1 VKRVEEL
8 GIPDLTT
15 EQIET
20 LCATA
25 ENAARKHI
33 LSKVSSKM
41 VEKLNISVEADGT
54 KPVNIT
60 VEIDLE
66 LSPKMKDFDANKLVN
81 EAVEEAH
88 KTSENYLRKLT

>member
-1 VKRVEEL
+1 VEEL

-15 EQIET
+15 EQIEM
-20 LCATA
+20 LCTTA
-25 ENAARKHI
+25 ENAVRKHI

-54 KPVNIT
+54 KPVNVT

-66 LSPKMKDFDANKLVN
+66 LSPKMKNFDADKLVN
-81 EAVEEAH
+81 EAVKEAH

>member
-1 VKRVEEL
+1 VEEL
-8 GIPDLTT
+8 GFPDLTT
-15 EQIET
+15 EQIEM

-33 LSKVSSKM
+33 LSKVSSKI

-66 LSPKMKDFDANKLVN
+66 LSPKMKNFDANKLVN
-81 EAVEEAH
+81 EALKEAH
-88 KTSENYLRKLT
+88 KISENYLRKLK

>member
-1 VKRVEEL
+1 MKCVEEL

-15 EQIET
+15 EQIEM

-54 KPVNIT
+54 KPVNVT
-60 VEIDLE
+60 VEIDLA
-66 LSPKMKDFDANKLVN
+66 LSPKIKDFDADKLVN
-81 EAVEEAH
+81 EAVKEAH
-88 KTSENYLRKLT
+88 KTSENYLRNLT